1 MLKNMAEIES
11 LGGQKAPPYRRNQY
25 VIYIAKDKQP
35 IKS

>member
-1 MLKNMAEIES
+1 MLKNMVEIES
-11 LGGQKAPPYRRNQY
+11 LGGQKALPYRRNQY